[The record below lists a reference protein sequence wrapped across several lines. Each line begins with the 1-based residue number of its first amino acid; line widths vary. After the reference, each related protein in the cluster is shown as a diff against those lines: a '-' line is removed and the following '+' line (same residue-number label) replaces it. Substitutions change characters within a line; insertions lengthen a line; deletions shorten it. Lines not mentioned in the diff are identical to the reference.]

1 MGPARKK
8 NEAKMGLLIR
18 NGEIVT
24 AGDRYVADVFCEG
37 GRIVAIGASL
47 DKRGPTDQ
55 VIDAAGKLLF
65 PGFVDPHVHMEL
77 PFMGTVSCDDFFSG
91 PASGVAGGTT
101 CFVDFCIPGPGTS
114 LLDGLAQ
121 WRERSAKAPVDY
133 TFHMAITSWN
143 DRTAAEMKEVV
154 EKHGITSFKVFMAYK
169 GAIMVDDHALYQV
182 MKTAARLGAVVTVHA
197 ENGDAVFNLQKELV
211 AAGNMGPEF
220 HPVSRPSSV
229 EGEATERAL
238 MMARLHGTTAY
249 IVHMTCKESV
259 LALERAKL
267 AGQKCYGETCPQ
279 YLLLDD
285 SVFTKPNFEGATY
298 VMSPPIRPGHLGHH
312 EALWTGI
319 SSGMLDSVGTDHCPF
334 LMEQKRMGKD
344 DFTKIPNGAA
354 GIEDR
359 LMMLYTHGVGRG
371 HFDLQ
376 RMVALGSTNP
386 ARIFGLYPRK
396 GTIAVGSD
404 ADIVVFDPSA
414 EGVRGAGTHHSNAD
428 RSIFEGF
435 KVKGMPSQV
444 IVNGR
449 VQFEGGKLSVEKGAG
464 RFIERHVQ
472 AGVPHRLVATS

>member
-1 MGPARKK
+1 
-8 NEAKMGLLIR
+8 MGLLIKG
-18 NGEIVT
+18 GEIVT
-24 AGDRYVADVFCEG
+24 ASDRYVADIYCED
-37 GRIVAIGASL
+37 GRIAAIGRGLEQRASG
-47 DKRGPTDQ
+47 DN
-55 VIDAAGKLLF
+55 VVDASGRLLL

-101 CFVDFCIPGPGTS
+101 CYIDFCIPAPGTS
-114 LLDGLAQ
+114 LLDALAD
-121 WRERSAKAPVDY
+121 WRQKSAKSPVDHTY
-133 TFHMAITSWN
+133 HMAITSWG
-143 DRTAAEMKEVV
+143 DRTAAEMREVV

-182 MKTAARLGAVVTVHA
+182 MKHAARLGAVVTVHA
-197 ENGDAVFNLQKELV
+197 ENGDAVWNLQQELV
-211 AAGNMGPEF
+211 AAGDLGPEF
-220 HPVSRPSSV
+220 HPVSRPSRV

-238 MMARLHGTTAY
+238 MMARLHGAVPY
-249 IVHMTCKESV
+249 IVHMTCKEAV
-259 LALERAKL
+259 HALERAKL
-267 AGQKCYGETCPQ
+267 DGQKCYGETCPQ

-285 SVFTKPNFEGATY
+285 TVFTKPDFEGATY
-298 VMSPPIRPGHLGHH
+298 VMSPPIRPGHVGHH
-312 EALWTGI
+312 EALWNGI
-319 SSGMLDSVGTDHCPF
+319 STGMLDSVGTDHCPF
-334 LMEQKRMGKD
+334 TFEQKKMGKD

-359 LMMLYTHGVGRG
+359 LAMLHTHGVLKG

-404 ADIVVFDPSA
+404 ADIVVFDPDA
-414 EGVRGAGTHHSNAD
+414 EGVRGAKAHHSKAD

-435 KVKGMPSQV
+435 KVKGLPDRV

-449 VQFEGGKLSVEKGAG
+449 IQYEKGKLAVEKGAG
-464 RFIERHVQ
+464 RFLERAVQ
-472 AGVPHRLVATS
+472 MQHMPHAAGA